1 MLEQLQSIAWKLEII
16 NALEKKQTQD
26 VEFGT

>member
-1 MLEQLQSIAWKLEII
+1 MLEQLQSIAWKLEITI
-16 NALEKKQTQD
+16 GRGKKQTQD